1 MATQECNSMYIVYIL
16 TSRKY
21 PERYYIGL
29 TQDLE
34 ARLKE
39 HNSGKSLYARRYAPW
54 QLETYIVFRNKQR
67 AGEFEEYLKSGS
79 GFAFLKRRF
88 L

>member
-1 MATQECNSMYIVYIL
+1 MNIVYIL
-16 TSRKY
+16 TSKKY
-21 PERYYIGL
+21 TDRYYIGL

-34 ARLKE
+34 RRIKE
-39 HNSGKSLYARRYAPW
+39 HNNGDSLYTKRYMPW
-54 QLETYIVFRNKQR
+54 ELQTYIGIKNKAR
-67 AGEFEEYLKSGS
+67 AEEFERYLKSGS

>member
-1 MATQECNSMYIVYIL
+1 MNIVYIL
-16 TSRKY
+16 TSKKY
-21 PERYYIGL
+21 HDRCYIGF

-34 ARLKE
+34 RRIKE
-39 HNSGKSLYARRYAPW
+39 HNSGDSLYTKRYMPW
-54 QLETYIVFRNKQR
+54 ELQTYIVFRNKAR
-67 AGEFEEYLKSGS
+67 AEEFEKYLKSGS

>member
-1 MATQECNSMYIVYIL
+1 MNIVYIL
-16 TSRKY
+16 TSKKY
-21 PERYYIGL
+21 PARYYIGV

-34 ARLKE
+34 RRIRE
-39 HNSGKSLYARRYAPW
+39 HNNGDSLYTKRYMPW
-54 QLETYIVFRNKQR
+54 ELQTYIIFRNKAR
-67 AGEFEEYLKSGS
+67 AEEFEKYLKSGS

>member
-1 MATQECNSMYIVYIL
+1 MASQELIVYIL
-16 TSRKY
+16 TSKKY
-21 PERYYIGL
+21 PTRYYIGL

-34 ARLKE
+34 RRIKE
-39 HNSGKSLYARRYAPW
+39 HNNGDSLYTKRYMPWELQIYITFKSKARA
-54 QLETYIVFRNKQR
+54 E
-67 AGEFEEYLKSGS
+67 EFEKYLKSGS